1 MKQQS
6 FTPIYEGLF
15 PYKTEIAILK
25 DYGGRRKKLSYCN
38 RVRQSGLEVAEPF
51 DKSENKSGK
60 NISSYTEK
68 NTVNEEKLCNNL
80 SRAKSTIQELAL
92 CNDWQYFFTAT
103 IDPTKYDRE
112 DLPKFRKDFTRFCRE
127 KHATKIDYL
136 LIPERHANGGWHMHG
151 FLSGIPPELLRE
163 FTLQECL
170 PVALLKKLQQGKK
183 IYDWSGY
190 RNKFGFCV
198 LEPVESPTAAAFY
211 VTKYVTKDNS
221 RNVQQM
227 GGHLYYASQGLNR
240 AKILK
245 IGKMDVSAVKWDF
258 ENEYVKI
265 KWYGFTEHP
274 ELLIQDDNTTRLLRQ
289 RRDAALGKEA
299 QRDK

>member
-1 MKQQS
+1 M
-6 FTPIYEGLF
+6 
-15 PYKTEIAILK
+15 
-25 DYGGRRKKLSYCN
+25 SYCN
-38 RVRQSGLEVAEPF
+38 RVRQSGLETVTPLEQSL
-51 DKSENKSGK
+51 DKLNKST
-60 NISSYTEK
+60 SSYTQK

-80 SRAKSTIQELAL
+80 SRAKSKVQELAL

-103 IDPTKYDRE
+103 IDPTKYNRD

-127 KHATKIDYL
+127 KYVAKIDYL
-136 LIPERHANGGWHMHG
+136 LIPERHAKGGWHMHG

-227 GGHLYYASQGLNR
+227 GGHLYYASQGLHR
-240 AKILK
+240 AKVIK
-245 IGKMDVSAVKWDF
+245 IGKMDTSSIEWDF
-258 ENEYVKI
+258 VNEYVKI
-265 KWYGFTEHP
+265 KWFSGTEHP
-274 ELLIQDDNTTRLLRQ
+274 EYLIQEDNIIQLLRQ
-289 RRDAALGKEA
+289 RRDAALETRKETDR
-299 QRDK
+299 Q